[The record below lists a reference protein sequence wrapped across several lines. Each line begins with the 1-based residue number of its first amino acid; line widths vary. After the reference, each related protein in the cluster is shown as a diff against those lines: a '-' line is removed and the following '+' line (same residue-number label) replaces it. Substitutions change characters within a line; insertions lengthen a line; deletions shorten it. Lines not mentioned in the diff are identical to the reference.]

1 MAGEHAE
8 RAGHDVPPT
17 VSESDD
23 VAFQI
28 VYSVQVHGV
37 ADVSFGLVFE
47 QDAEVIVDVD
57 AGAHGPNER
66 EKVVPMMCL
75 FVAQPLVKPRR
86 RSFLQH
92 SPRCGFA
99 LFQSAQSEIVAV
111 CGHRARV
118 RVRFHEVALQKP
130 L

>member
-92 SPRCGFA
+92 SPRRGFA

-118 RVRFHEVALQKP
+118 RVRFHEGALQKP